1 MRYAVISD
9 IHANE
14 QALRAVLSDAEANGA
29 ESVICL
35 GDVVGYGPMPCE
47 TVSLVRSSCA
57 IVTAG
62 NHDDAV
68 SGRAGT
74 EDFIGLASDAVARHR
89 EELSDDDRAWLRR
102 LPYVYEG
109 DGFTACHGDFT
120 EPEKFYYVDDT
131 ADAEANFAATGAK
144 LMFVG
149 HTHQPQIFLTG
160 ASGKVYKI
168 EAQDFTVENGKRY
181 IVNPGST
188 GYPREKDGKCV
199 SSYVIYDSEQQTVT
213 FHYLPLAISS
223 VMQRGE
229 NPKIW
234 GQTPKS
240 LKRKLIVAALS
251 AVAALGCISAF
262 VFSRPISATDD
273 ANRLIVR
280 EMTIPVTKELRT
292 IRPNLT
298 LAKSSDPVHLWIT
311 FKKSDGSE
319 ISQWSSIVKDR
330 CLRKIKIPSNTAQV
344 QLCVKKASAGDKP
357 QIAHLEPSAN
367 P

>member
-47 TVSLVRSSCA
+47 TVKLVRSSCA
-57 IVTAG
+57 VVTAG

-89 EELSDDDRAWLRR
+89 EELSDDDTAWLRH

-109 DGFTACHGDFT
+109 DGFIACHGDFT
-120 EPEKFYYVDDT
+120 EPEKFYYVDES
-131 ADAEANFAATGAK
+131 ADAEANFAATGAE

-149 HTHQPQIFLTG
+149 HTHQPQLFLTG
-160 ASGKVYKI
+160 ASGKVYKT
-168 EAQDFTVENGKRY
+168 EAQDFTLEKGKRY

-188 GYPREKDGKCV
+188 GYPRERGGKCL
-199 SSYVIYDSEQQTVT
+199 SSYVIYDSDQKTVT
-213 FHYLPLAISS
+213 FHYVPLAISS

-234 GQTPKS
+234 GLTLKS
-240 LKRKLIVAALS
+240 LKRGIIIAA
-251 AVAALGCISAF
+251 ISAAAVF
-262 VFSRPISATDD
+262 GVAGAFLFSRPTSATADESG
-273 ANRLIVR
+273 LIVR
-280 EMTIPVTKELRT
+280 ELTIPIPRGAKT

-298 LAKSSDPVHLWIT
+298 LMKGSDPVHLWIT
-311 FKKSDGSE
+311 FIRSNGGE
-319 ISQWSSIVKDR
+319 ISQWSNIVKDR
-330 CLRKIKIPSNTAQV
+330 CLRKIKIPSDTAEAR
-344 QLCVKKASAGDKP
+344 LSVKKTSAGDKP
-357 QIAHLEPSAN
+357 QVASLKPSTS